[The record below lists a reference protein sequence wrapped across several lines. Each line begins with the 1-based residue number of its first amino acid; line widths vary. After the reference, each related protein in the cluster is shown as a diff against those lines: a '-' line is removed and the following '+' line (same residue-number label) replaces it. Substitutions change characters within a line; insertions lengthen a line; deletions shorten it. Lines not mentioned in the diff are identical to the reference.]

1 MRGSALVP
9 GRFPTGP
16 LDAITDVAGVRV
28 GHATVIEG
36 DDVRT
41 GVTAIH
47 PHEGSVFRDQVP
59 AAISV
64 LNGAGEITGRSQVE
78 EYGLLESPI
87 LLTSTHSVGT
97 VHAATIAWMAEREE
111 LQHDF
116 VIPVVAET
124 YDGFV
129 NDVLG
134 DHVRPEHVRAALDGA
149 SGGPV
154 ARGNVGGGTGMAL
167 FHFKGGIGTASRA
180 VAVEGT
186 TFTVGVLV
194 QGNFGRREH
203 LRIGGR
209 RVGDAFDDLRPV
221 RKVPAPARPEGET
234 GSVLVVVATDAP
246 LSDRQLARLCR
257 RAALGIGRTG
267 GIGGHASGDL
277 MLAFSNAPSVRVP
290 RRPLPSTGRTVPLLV
305 TTPRLHDAWID
316 PLFEATIEATEC
328 AVLDAVLGAETM
340 VGRGGNM
347 LFSLPHDRLLALL
360 AAPAGLTGG
369 R

>member
-1 MRGSALVP
+1 MRGSTLVG
-9 GRFPTGP
+9 GRHPTGA
-16 LDAITDVAGVRV
+16 LDAITDVVGVRV
-28 GHATVIEG
+28 GHSTVIEG

-47 PHEGSVFRDQVP
+47 PHEGSTFRDQVP
-59 AAISV
+59 AAITV

-78 EYGLLESPI
+78 EYGLLESPL

-111 LQHDF
+111 LAHDF

-124 YDGFV
+124 YDGFL

-167 FHFKGGIGTASRA
+167 FHFKGGIGTASR
-180 VAVEGT
+180 VVTVEDT
-186 TFTVGVLV
+186 PFTVGVLV
-194 QGNFGRREH
+194 QGNYGRREH
-203 LRIGGR
+203 LRIGGVR
-209 RVGDAFDDLRPV
+209 AGEAFDDLRPL
-221 RKVPAPARPEGET
+221 RLVPPPRRPEGET
-234 GSVLVVVATDAP
+234 GSVLVIVATDAP
-246 LSDRQLARLCR
+246 LSDRQLARLSR

-267 GIGGHASGDL
+267 GIGGHSSGDL

-290 RRPLPSTGRTVPLLV
+290 RRPLPNTGGRVPLLV

-316 PLFEATIEATEC
+316 PLFEATIEATES
-328 AVLDAVLGAETM
+328 AVFDAMLAAETL
-340 VGRGGNM
+340 VGRGGNT
-347 LFSLPHDRLLALL
+347 LYAIPHDRLEKVLS
-360 AAPAGLTGG
+360 GG
-369 R
+369 